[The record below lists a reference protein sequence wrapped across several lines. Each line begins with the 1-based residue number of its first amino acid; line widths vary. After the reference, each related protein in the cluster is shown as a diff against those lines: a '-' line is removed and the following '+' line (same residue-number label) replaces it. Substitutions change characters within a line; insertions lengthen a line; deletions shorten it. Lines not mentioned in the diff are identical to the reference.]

1 MSVLADT
8 DRKYKRTVQGYPP
21 CSMPH
26 SDVEADASIA
36 AAGEAEEG
44 ALSLASQDLQLVPI
58 AAIASHRG
66 TLRRLD
72 LQRNRLDDPAQLS
85 CSDSKVGGNL
95 QALTHLNISRNDL
108 KQLPVEIGQL
118 QCLVELITLSHNIK
132 LTGLPVEQA
141 TTPRLH
147 IISVATLLSA
157 LAPRYLLLHSS
168 PLQPFVLRCHTRTAL
183 RTAACTRLP
192 RSVVCLGTNTH
203 HSSTFVSVE
212 HCGAVQMQMGTKAA
226 AAPTQPPSLSKATQ
240 SERSTGRCNF
250 TATGCATSA
259 FIFFQLL
266 GLSSADKLDGSAAVP
281 SPSSA
286 LPVVAVLLIAGLVA
300 FGEDLGTV
308 YITAFTL

>member
-1 MSVLADT
+1 
-8 DRKYKRTVQGYPP
+8 
-21 CSMPH
+21 MPH
-26 SDVEADASIA
+26 SDVEADAPIA
-36 AAGEAEEG
+36 AAGEARKG

-95 QALTHLNISRNDL
+95 QALTHLNISRNNL

-118 QCLVELITLSHNIK
+118 QCLVELIALSNNIK
-132 LTGLPVEQA
+132 PTGLPVEQA
-141 TTPRLH
+141 TTPTLH

-157 LAPRYLLLHSS
+157 PASCYLLLHSS

-212 HCGAVQMQMGTKAA
+212 HCGAVSTVVRCRCRWALRRQHQLNRRVYRRLPNRSGQLGDATLR
-226 AAPTQPPSLSKATQ
+226 QQDVPPALS
-240 SERSTGRCNF
+240 F
-250 TATGCATSA
+250 
-259 FIFFQLL
+259 
-266 GLSSADKLDGSAAVP
+266 SSSCSD
-281 SPSSA
+281 
-286 LPVVAVLLIAGLVA
+286 
-300 FGEDLGTV
+300 
-308 YITAFTL
+308 